1 MIQLEEIK
9 LSYLPN
15 RRSKLDITEEPWLEK
30 GDVRTVVSKRGC
42 INYTHT

>member
-15 RRSKLDITEEPWLEK
+15 RRSKLDITEEPWLAK
-30 GDVRTVVSKRGC
+30 GDADT
-42 INYTHT
+42 IPTHSLIHPS

>member
-15 RRSKLDITEEPWLEK
+15 RRSKLDITEEPWLAK
-30 GDVRTVVSKRGC
+30 GMQILYLHIKA
-42 INYTHT
+42 